1 MQLIEI
7 TTSGGGVALI
17 PASSLGVIER
27 IDAHRWRI
35 DYDNGAERTVCSEE
49 PCFIE
54 TFPAEPGVLMLSP
67 WVSEDETCWEWTSSR
82 VLAWRCWIGVASGA
96 TVNVTPV
103 VDEQQFDLKNQVLV
117 DTKARRARLACDEVW
132 GKDLPAVLAR
142 SVGAKRLELLPGCE
156 DVWSGAET
164 DSIRSRRMSHP
175 GGTPD

>member
-7 TTSGGGVALI
+7 TTSGGGVALV
-17 PASSLGVIER
+17 PASSLRVIER
-27 IDAHRWRI
+27 IDTHRWLI
-35 DYDNGAERTVCSEE
+35 DYNNGGERAVCSAE
-49 PCFIE
+49 PYSIE
-54 TFPAEPGVLMLSP
+54 TFPAEPGVLMLAP
-67 WVSEDETCWEWTSSR
+67 CVSEDETYWEWTSSR
-82 VLAWRCWIGVASGA
+82 VLAWRCWIGVFSGV
-96 TVNVTPV
+96 TVGVTPV

-142 SVGAKRLELLPGCE
+142 SVGTKRLELLPGCE

-164 DSIRSRRMSHP
+164 NSIRSRRMSHP